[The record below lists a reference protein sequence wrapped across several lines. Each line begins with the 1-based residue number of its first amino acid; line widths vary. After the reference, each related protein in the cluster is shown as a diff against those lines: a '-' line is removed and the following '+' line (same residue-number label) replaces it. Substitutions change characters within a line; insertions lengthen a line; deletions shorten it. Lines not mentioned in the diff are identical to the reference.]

1 LNRSCTLAIAPLP
14 EILITAI
21 PPSPMGVAMAAM
33 GSLSVLFEDSV
44 TCFNCFIWMIISTI
58 I

>member
-1 LNRSCTLAIAPLP
+1 
-14 EILITAI
+14 AI

-44 TCFNCFIWMIISTI
+44 TCFYLFYLDDY
-58 I
+58 